1 MDGSGF
7 VNLNNEDLEEFYRE
21 VIREMARRNAAGMME
36 LVTSPSRALREDF
49 EFWGD
54 GSDTVPDDLRI
65 TDDEGK

>member
-21 VIREMARRNAAGMME
+21 VAKEMARRNAAGMME

-49 EFWGD
+49 LFWGD
-54 GSDTVPDDLRI
+54 GSDLVSDELRI
-65 TDDEGK
+65 EDE